1 MNVADQTP
9 DQLLAESA
17 EVHERNLR
25 IGVRVMAGSTIMFFL
40 AFVFA
45 YFYLRSLNS
54 HGLWRPGGVDPPQAW
69 GAAILVLFLL
79 SAGALPYS
87 LHAAR
92 RGRPWLGA
100 ISVSLLL
107 ALAGCVAQGFEYAHL
122 AFGPQSGGYASVF
135 IGSTS
140 LFVVFVF
147 PVMYWIE
154 TLVAEGVRARHDP
167 DGTVSPG
174 LEELTLYWQLLAAI
188 GVIVWVMLYLI

>member
-1 MNVADQTP
+1 MNITDQTP
-9 DQLLAESA
+9 DQLLGESA

-45 YFYLRSLNS
+45 YFYLRALNTN
-54 HGLWRPGGVDPPQAW
+54 GLWQPAGVDPPQAW
-69 GAAILVLFLL
+69 GAVILALFVL
-79 SAGALPYS
+79 SAGALTYA

-92 RGRPWLGA
+92 QGRPWLVA
-100 ISVSLLL
+100 VALALLL

-140 LFVVFVF
+140 LFVVFVL
-147 PVMYWIE
+147 PVLYWVE
-154 TLVAEGVRARHDP
+154 TLVAEGLRSRHDR
-167 DGTVSPG
+167 DAKVSPG
-174 LEELTLYWQLLAAI
+174 LQELTLYWQLLAAI